1 MTQEELLAFSIY
13 PWLKESSYQP
23 SFELVMCYDNAKG
36 SVLRDFKER
45 FKDAKQNQNNAE
57 YSFDTQLKAA
67 LTMKRAVV

>member
-1 MTQEELLAFSIY
+1 MR
-13 PWLKESSYQP
+13 
-23 SFELVMCYDNAKG
+23 N